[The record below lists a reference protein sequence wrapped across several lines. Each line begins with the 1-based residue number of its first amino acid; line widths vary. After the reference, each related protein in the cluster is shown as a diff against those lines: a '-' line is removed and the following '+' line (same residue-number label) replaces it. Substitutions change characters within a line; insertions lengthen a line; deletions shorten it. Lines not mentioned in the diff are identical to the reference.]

1 MVFLVIG
8 FLQPRPRPARHS
20 NTRRVLVFNKK
31 HAEKVF
37 FSRKSTSMC
46 PSKVWSGFSPL
57 TGSKRFHFSPPRTHA
72 AEARAMS
79 NKRAKMDASI
89 VMDEVDGLAAKELF
103 GKGERRSAL
112 STRDWTAARVV
123 MSARGHRRLP
133 VRRRPWVPRSPASHA
148 CFPLFAGVCYTYDD
162 IIFHPGHINF
172 AADAVSAHPP
182 SSGTLPSLSSPP
194 ICLLSSHPT
203 PPCQLPRRRCF
214 SPRRPW

>member
-1 MVFLVIG
+1 
-8 FLQPRPRPARHS
+8 
-20 NTRRVLVFNKK
+20 
-31 HAEKVF
+31 
-37 FSRKSTSMC
+37 
-46 PSKVWSGFSPL
+46 
-57 TGSKRFHFSPPRTHA
+57 
-72 AEARAMS
+72 MS

-182 SSGTLPSLSSPP
+182 PLRDPPLTLLPSHLSPLFPSHSSLPAPPPPVFFASSP
-194 ICLLSSHPT
+194 LVTMALHPT
-203 PPCQLPRRRCF
+203 NPPSVNTS
-214 SPRRPW
+214 SPLSIST